1 MKRLIIVLALVAG
14 FCSVGFAQEDT
25 QGYSS
30 AEYKYRTTSG
40 GYWVW
45 EENCNGGAGEF
56 TINLLKEEK
65 HLVLRNCIF
74 VQGEGGSGK
83 MSSDKIVEF
92 GGVEFGDK
100 LMFGGRAN
108 CQGFIVRSYGYAGAA
123 FGILG
128 YDDHKFGSQPFLLSA
143 KFGGGF
149 EFQYLKNLAFVVE
162 FGGAQRFL
170 CGHGKASALS
180 DFSKCTPTLTI
191 GYRSF
196 R

>member
-1 MKRLIIVLALVAG
+1 MKRLIIALCLVAG
-14 FCSVGFAQEDT
+14 FCCVGFAQEDT
-25 QGYSS
+25 NEYSS
-30 AEYKYRTTSG
+30 AKYNYRTTSG
-40 GYWVW
+40 GFWIW

-56 TINLLKEEK
+56 GVNLLKEEK
-65 HLVLRNCIF
+65 NLVFRNVFFI
-74 VQGEGGSGK
+74 QGEGGSAK
-83 MSSDKIVEF
+83 LTANNTIDF

-108 CQGFIVRSYGYAGAA
+108 CYDFIVRSYGFAGVS

-128 YDDHKFGSQPFLLSA
+128 WDDHQFGTQPFLISA

-149 EFQYLKNLAFVVE
+149 EFQYLKNLAFVLE

-170 CGHGKASALS
+170 AGTGSTKALS

-191 GYRSF
+191 GFRSF
-196 R
+196 K

>member
-1 MKRLIIVLALVAG
+1 MKRLIIVLLLVAG
-14 FCSVGFAQEDT
+14 ICSVGFAQEDT
-25 QGYSS
+25 NEYSS
-30 AEYKYRTTSG
+30 AEYNYRTTSG
-40 GYWVW
+40 GFWIW

-56 TINLLKEEK
+56 GINLLKEEK
-65 HLVLRNCIF
+65 NLVLRNCFF

-83 MSSDKIVEF
+83 MTSDKIVEF
-92 GGVEFGDK
+92 GGIEFGDK

-108 CQGFIVRSYGYAGAA
+108 CNGFIVRSYGFAGAS
-123 FGILG
+123 FGIIG
-128 YDDHKFGSQPFLLSA
+128 WDDHQFGTKPFLVSA

-162 FGGAQRFL
+162 FGGVERFL
-170 CGHGKASALS
+170 IGQPAGALS
-180 DFSKCTPTLTI
+180 NFAKCTPSLTI